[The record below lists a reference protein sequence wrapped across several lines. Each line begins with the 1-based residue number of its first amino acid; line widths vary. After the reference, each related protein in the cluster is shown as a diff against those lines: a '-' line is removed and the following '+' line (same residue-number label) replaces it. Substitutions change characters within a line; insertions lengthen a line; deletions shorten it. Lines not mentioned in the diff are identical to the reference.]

1 MSKVQQVSIRSPQPR
16 LAACSTFLRIFDCL
30 RYGLRPTHQETID
43 SNWVT
48 SPVEIFCIREKRPG
62 LVLELCEGP
71 TLSSAVMSSC
81 HADAFQGGELYDRIQ
96 QKQYYPEV
104 EAQLL
109 NSTLI
114 CQLHNLMDIV
124 TLFIV
129 IM

>member
-1 MSKVQQVSIRSPQPR
+1 M
-16 LAACSTFLRIFDCL
+16 
-30 RYGLRPTHQETID
+30 
-43 SNWVT
+43 
-48 SPVEIFCIREKRPG
+48 
-62 LVLELCEGP
+62 LELCEGP
-71 TLSSAVMSSC
+71 TLSSAVISSC

-114 CQLHNLMDIV
+114 CQLMDIV
-124 TLFIV
+124 TLFMI